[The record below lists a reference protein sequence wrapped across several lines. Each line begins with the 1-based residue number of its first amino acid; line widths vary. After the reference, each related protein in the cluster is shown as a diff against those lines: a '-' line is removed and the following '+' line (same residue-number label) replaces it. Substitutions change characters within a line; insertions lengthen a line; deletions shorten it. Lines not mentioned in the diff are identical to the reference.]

1 EPLAAGHV
9 GHVVRA
15 LGEEGAPRTDSLLY
29 QTTCPIKAIG
39 PRASAVLL
47 ARYHEAGVLHAERF
61 EDTPRQHIAERRVFD
76 TRDEV
81 SEQVGGV
88 AVVERGSWL
97 RDQWQGGESGD
108 PLVGSHRTVDVA
120 AEGTVEGLGE
130 GTRPKGPVRQT

>member
-1 EPLAAGHV
+1 
-9 GHVVRA
+9 
-15 LGEEGAPRTDSLLY
+15 
-29 QTTCPIKAIG
+29 
-39 PRASAVLL
+39 
-47 ARYHEAGVLHAERF
+47 
-61 EDTPRQHIAERRVFD
+61 RQHIAERRVFD

-130 GTRPKGPVRQT
+130 GTRPKGPVRQTRAMGEQVLEGDRSLRFIGLVEGACG